1 MNKITIKALNGVG
14 ILLFMM
20 MLFLPEVAYAQ
31 DIKLIVRGDDFG
43 MTQGSLA
50 AFEKAFNEG
59 VLTCGSLLVAG
70 PWFEGAAEL
79 CRKNP
84 QWCVGIHLSLIG
96 EWIGYRWRP
105 VLPWDKIP
113 TLVEEDGFLYTYP
126 QDLFK
131 RNPKIEEIEAE
142 LRAQVILAKKK
153 GINLQYIDTHYM
165 GMDDYPGLREVT
177 QKIARDFDLL
187 VSSQVGEKRLKGIYR
202 TPVKQKDEQAL
213 KMLAELTPGLW
224 LWVVHIGIDSPEQ
237 NSLVHSAPENRFKN
251 GGVGQHRAAE
261 LNVVTSQSVKSL
273 INKTGIKLVNYIDFS
288 K

>member
-20 MLFLPEVAYAQ
+20 MLFLPEVTCSQ
-31 DIKLIVRGDDFG
+31 GIKLIVRGDDFG
-43 MTQGSLA
+43 MTQGSLV

-59 VLTCGSLLVAG
+59 VLTCGSLLVVG
-70 PWFEGAAEL
+70 PWFGGAVNL
-79 CRKNP
+79 IRKNP
-84 QWCVGIHLSLIG
+84 DWCIGVHLCLVG

-113 TLVEEDGFLYTYP
+113 TIVDEDEFLYTYP
-126 QDLFK
+126 QELFK

-142 LRAQVILAKKK
+142 LRAQVVLAKKK

-187 VSSQVGEKRLKGIYR
+187 ISSQVGEKRLKGIYR
-202 TPVKQKDEQAL
+202 TPVKQKEEQAL

-237 NSLVHSAPENRFKN
+237 NSLVHSAPEHRFKN

-261 LNVVTSQSVKSL
+261 LNVVTRQSVKSL
-273 INKTGIKLVNYIDFS
+273 IDKTGIKLVNYIDFS

>member
-1 MNKITIKALNGVG
+1 MNDITIKALNGVA

-20 MLFLPEVAYAQ
+20 MLFLPEVTCAQ
-31 DIKLIVRGDDFG
+31 GIKLIVRGDDFG
-43 MTQGSLA
+43 MTQGSLL
-50 AFEKAFNEG
+50 AFEKAFNKG
-59 VLTCGSLLVAG
+59 VLTCGSLLVQP

-96 EWIGYRWRP
+96 EWVGYRWRP

-113 TLVEEDGFLYTYP
+113 TIVDDDGFLYTYP
-126 QDLFK
+126 QELFK
-131 RNPKIEEIEAE
+131 RKPKIDEIEAE

-153 GINLQYIDTHYM
+153 GINLHYIDTHYM

-187 VSSQVGEKRLKGIYR
+187 VSSQVGEKRLKGIY
-202 TPVKQKDEQAL
+202 TVPVKQKEEQAL
-213 KMLAELTPGLW
+213 QMLKELTPGLW

-237 NSLVHSAPENRFKN
+237 NSLVHSAPEHRFKN

>member
-1 MNKITIKALNGVG
+1 V
-14 ILLFMM
+14 
-20 MLFLPEVAYAQ
+20 
-31 DIKLIVRGDDFG
+31 
-43 MTQGSLA
+43 
-50 AFEKAFNEG
+50 
-59 VLTCGSLLVAG
+59 
-70 PWFEGAAEL
+70 
-79 CRKNP
+79 
-84 QWCVGIHLSLIG
+84 G

-113 TLVEEDGFLYTYP
+113 TIVDDDGFLYTYP
-126 QDLFK
+126 QELFK
-131 RNPKIEEIEAE
+131 RNPKIDEIEAE
-142 LRAQVILAKKK
+142 LRAQVVLAKKK

-177 QKIARDFDLL
+177 QKISKDFDLPI
-187 VSSQVGEKRLKGIYR
+187 SSQMGEKRLKGIYT
-202 TPVKQKDEQAL
+202 TPAKQKEKQAL
-213 KMLAELTPGLW
+213 QILAELTPGLW

-237 NSLVHSAPENRFKN
+237 NSLVHSAPEHRFKN

>member
-1 MNKITIKALNGVG
+1 MNDITIKALNYVA

-20 MLFLPEVAYAQ
+20 MLFLPEVTCAQ
-31 DIKLIVRGDDFG
+31 GIKLIVRGDDLG

-70 PWFEGAAEL
+70 PWFEGAANL
-79 CRKNP
+79 IRKNP
-84 QWCVGIHLSLIG
+84 DWCIGIHLCLVG

-113 TLVEEDGFLYTYP
+113 TIVDEDGFLFTYP
-126 QDLFK
+126 QELFK

-142 LRAQVILAKKK
+142 LRAQVVLAKKK

-177 QKIARDFDLL
+177 QKIARDFDLPI
-187 VSSQVGEKRLKGIYR
+187 SSQVGEKRLKGIYR
-202 TPVKQKDEQAL
+202 TPVKQKEEQAL

-237 NSLVHSAPENRFKN
+237 NSLVHSAPEHRFKN
-251 GGVGQHRAAE
+251 VGVGHHRAAE